1 LPFIAHVKF
10 DLLTT
15 DGKAR
20 AGNLETGHGVV
31 ETPVFMPVGTQGS
44 VKAIEPRELE
54 GMDARIILGN
64 TYHLYLRPGTDLIQT
79 AGGLHKFI
87 GWNRAILT
95 DSGGYQVFSL
105 HELRSIEEEGVTFKS
120 HIDGSAHVFTP
131 ESVVGIQRELGSD
144 IMMVL
149 DECAPFPCDREYA
162 SRSND
167 LTLRWAE
174 RCRSEFERSKSL
186 YGHPQALFGI
196 VQGSIY
202 PEIREKSVR
211 SLVGMDFDGY
221 AIGGLAVGEP
231 VGEMYRMIEITEPFL
246 PREKPRYLMGVGT
259 PANLLEAV
267 GQGIDM
273 FDCVL
278 PTRNG
283 RNANLF
289 TRRGTLNMRNAKYKA
304 DLTPPDSECDCYT
317 CAHFSRAYLRHLF
330 HVREILCLQ
339 LATIHNLSFYLWLM
353 QQARA
358 AIREHRYEEW
368 RRSMLR
374 QLEPD
379 ESVMPVN

>member
-1 LPFIAHVKF
+1 MKF
-10 DLLTT
+10 DLLKI

-20 AGNLETGHGVV
+20 AGKLDTGHGAI

-44 VKAIEPRELE
+44 VKAIEHRELE
-54 GMDARIILGN
+54 GIDARIILGN
-64 TYHLYLRPGTDLIQT
+64 TYHLYLRPGTELIHA

-105 HELRSIEEEGVTFKS
+105 NELRTIEEKGVTFKS

-149 DECAPFPCDREYA
+149 DECAPFPCDHEYA
-162 SRSND
+162 YKSNE
-167 LTLRWAE
+167 LTVRWAE
-174 RCRSEFERSKSL
+174 RCKREFERSEPL
-186 YGHPQALFGI
+186 YGHSQALFGI

-202 PEIREKSVR
+202 PEIRDESAR
-211 SLVGMDFDGY
+211 SLKALDFDGY

-231 VGEMYRMIEITEPFL
+231 AGEMYRMIEITEPFL
-246 PREKPRYLMGVGT
+246 PTEKPRYLMGVGT

-267 GQGIDM
+267 GRGIDM

-289 TRRGTLNMRNAKYKA
+289 TRSGALNMRNAKYKA
-304 DLTPPDSECDCYT
+304 DLTPPDAECDCYT
-317 CAHFSRAYLRHLF
+317 CAHFSRAYLKHLF
-330 HVREILCLQ
+330 QVREIVGLQ

-358 AIREHRYEEW
+358 AIIDGRFGTW
-368 RRSMLR
+368 KSSMLR

-379 ESVMPVN
+379 ELTLTVS